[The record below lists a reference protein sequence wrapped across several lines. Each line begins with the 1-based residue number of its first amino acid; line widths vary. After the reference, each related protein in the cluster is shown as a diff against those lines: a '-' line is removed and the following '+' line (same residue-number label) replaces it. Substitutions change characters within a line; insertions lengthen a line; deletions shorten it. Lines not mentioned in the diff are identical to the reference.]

1 MKHQDKTKQI
11 TEITFTKDVNPFV
24 SKKIAENTL
33 GTCSYFQNLNKD
45 NVKDFEFKIS
55 DEYEKN
61 PDSPDEKKITEW
73 MDTLSSSE
81 VRVDEWKQAGEMILK
96 QIVAVY
102 PDYEPRSTA
111 KFKGKSKTVLLAEAK
126 ARFAK

>member
-1 MKHQDKTKQI
+1 MKNQDKTKQI
-11 TEITFTKDVNPFV
+11 TEITFSQDVNPFV

-45 NVKDFEFKIS
+45 NVKDFEFRIS
-55 DEYEKN
+55 DEYEQN
-61 PDSPDEKKITEW
+61 PSSPDETKITEW
-73 MDTLSSSE
+73 MESLDSAE

-96 QIVAVY
+96 QIVSVY

-111 KFKGKSKTVLLAEAK
+111 KFKGKSKKDLLAQAQ

>member
-1 MKHQDKTKQI
+1 MKNQDKTKQI
-11 TEITFTKDVNPFV
+11 TEITFNKDVNPFV
-24 SKKIAENTL
+24 SKKIAENAL
-33 GTCSYFQNLNKD
+33 GTCSYFEKLNKD
-45 NVKDFEFKIS
+45 NIKDLEFKIS

-73 MDTLSSSE
+73 MNSLTDNE
-81 VRVDEWKQAGEMILK
+81 VRKDEWEQASKMILK

-102 PDYEPRSTA
+102 PDYEPRSSA
-111 KFKGKSKTVLLAEAK
+111 KFHGKSKTDLLAQAK